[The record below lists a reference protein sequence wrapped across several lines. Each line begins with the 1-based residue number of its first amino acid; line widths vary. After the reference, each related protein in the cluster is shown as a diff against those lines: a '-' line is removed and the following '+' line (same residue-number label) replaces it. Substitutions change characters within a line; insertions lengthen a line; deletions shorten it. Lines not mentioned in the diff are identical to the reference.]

1 MVPLD
6 LSLEAGEFVIRPPNR
21 SEAKAFRM
29 ILPLAKEP
37 AVALVA
43 VIGAV
48 ERVVAAAA
56 LTRTPRPK
64 PPVGPGVAIH
74 VIAPCRRKGIGS
86 ALVDALKQA
95 ARQQQADALYA
106 TQRVEQG
113 GPEDQG
119 WRWLGFRPIE
129 TVVYHEL
136 PLAGIEPRL
145 GPLFTWMKQQGSVP
159 DGAEIISLCDAD
171 HDAIADLHVQV
182 MGGQR
187 AALMRR
193 LRGAGLGAYHP
204 VYSRVLLIDGNV
216 VGCILAHRE
225 SKDVAVV
232 DANILHPDVR
242 GGWAN
247 IWLKLEA
254 TRNALELG
262 IERFIYSTFDHYADT
277 RIFTEKLG
285 GVETR
290 TTLLMCCH
298 LDGPN
303 RNDETE

>member
-6 LSLEAGEFVIRPPNR
+6 ISLEDGEFVVRPPKR
-21 SEAKAFRM
+21 SEAKAYRM
-29 ILPLAKEP
+29 ILPLVREP

-43 VIGAV
+43 VTGTE

-56 LTRTPRPK
+56 LTKTSRTK
-64 PPVGPGVAIH
+64 PPVGPGIAIH
-74 VIAPCRRKGIGS
+74 VIAPCRRKGIGR
-86 ALVDALKQA
+86 ALLSALKQA
-95 ARQQQADALYA
+95 ARQQQAEALYA
-106 TQRVEQG
+106 VQKVDAGRMEEQG
-113 GPEDQG
+113 WQ
-119 WRWLGFRPIE
+119 WLGFQPIE

-145 GPLFTWMKQQGSVP
+145 GPLLEWMKQQGWIP
-159 DGAEIISLCDAD
+159 DNAEIISLCDAD
-171 HDAIADLHVQV
+171 HNAVVALHIQV
-182 MGGQR
+182 IGGQR
-187 AALMRR
+187 VVLMRK
-193 LRGAGLGAYHP
+193 LRGEGLGAYHP
-204 VYSRVLLIDGNV
+204 VYSRVLLVDGDV

-247 IWLKLEA
+247 LWLKLEA
-254 TRNALELG
+254 TRGALELG
-262 IERFIYSTFDHYADT
+262 IEKFIYNTFDHYADT

-298 LDGPN
+298 LDVPN
-303 RNDETE
+303 QTDETE